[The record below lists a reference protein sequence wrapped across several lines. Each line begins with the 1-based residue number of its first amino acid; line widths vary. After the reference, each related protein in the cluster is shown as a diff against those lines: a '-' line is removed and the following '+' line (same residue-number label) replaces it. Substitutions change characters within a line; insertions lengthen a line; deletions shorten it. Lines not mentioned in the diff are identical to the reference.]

1 MEKFGDKGL
10 KVKEK
15 IPIGLFFKLVMVRPR
30 PYKFIQ
36 SNSSAIFPQPIQ
48 LCQQQ
53 NRWGA
58 LNSLDLKNYFIFF
71 ISFQKTIWE
80 SEWRP
85 GQLLFLKIYNPI
97 YNQREE
103 RGHWLQMIFS
113 TSSRGN
119 RMVSVSCF
127 RRWTHRPLAIVTENL
142 QNLLSCLKVIKCLTF
157 LIIRLQCYAFLKL
170 IFHKTN

>member
-15 IPIGLFFKLVMVRPR
+15 IPIGLFFKSVMVRPR

-85 GQLLFLKIYNPI
+85 GQLLFLKIYNPMMASGKRGVTGCKWFSVLPLEGIGWFLWAASGDGPTGLSLLLLKTFKI
-97 YNQREE
+97 YCPAKK
-103 RGHWLQMIFS
+103 S
-113 TSSRGN
+113 
-119 RMVSVSCF
+119 
-127 RRWTHRPLAIVTENL
+127 
-142 QNLLSCLKVIKCLTF
+142 
-157 LIIRLQCYAFLKL
+157 
-170 IFHKTN
+170 